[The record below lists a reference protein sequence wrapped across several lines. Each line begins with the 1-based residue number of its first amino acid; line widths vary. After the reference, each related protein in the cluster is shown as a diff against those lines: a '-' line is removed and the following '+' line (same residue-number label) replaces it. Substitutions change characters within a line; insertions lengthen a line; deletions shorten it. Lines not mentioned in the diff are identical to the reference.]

1 MKLKTFIR
9 SEEIKKRIKILS
21 SQILKDFRDDIYIIG
36 VLKGSF
42 IFLSDLIREF
52 PQDKKVI
59 LDFIQVKSYQKDK
72 KGNIEFVKDITIN
85 IKNKEILLV
94 DDIFDTGD
102 TLKFLIDHLKTY
114 KPKSIKLCTLLYKF
128 QNRKVNLEPNYYGFK
143 IPNYFVVGYGLDY
156 DENYRH
162 LPFIAYFE

>member
-1 MKLKTFIR
+1 MKLKPLIK
-9 SEEIKKRIKILS
+9 SEDIKKCIKTLS
-21 SQILKDFRDDIYIIG
+21 FQILKDFKKEIYVIG
-36 VLKGSF
+36 ILKGSF

-52 PQDKKVI
+52 PQDKKII
-59 LDFIQVKSYQKDK
+59 LDFVQVKSYQKDK
-72 KGNIEFVKDITIN
+72 KGCINFIKDITIN

-94 DDIFDTGD
+94 DDIFDTGE
-102 TLKFLIDHLKTY
+102 TFEFLIDHLKLY

-128 QNRKVNLEPNYYGFK
+128 QNRKVNLKPDYYGFK

>member
-1 MKLKTFIR
+1 VYSVENCLITCHV
-9 SEEIKKRIKILS
+9 
-21 SQILKDFRDDIYIIG
+21 YICPQR
-36 VLKGSF
+36 
-42 IFLSDLIREF
+42 LSDLIREF